1 MENQSVTH
9 QTINGKYR
17 LVIER
22 AASTKGVL
30 GYKVEVNGDKLELC
44 VCDLEAA
51 RNEVE
56 RLAGATQLQDRAG

>member
-1 MENQSVTH
+1 MAETVTH

-30 GYKVEVNGDKLELC
+30 GYKVEVNGDELADC
-44 VCDLEAA
+44 VVDIRRAKD
-51 RNEVE
+51 EVE
-56 RLAGATQLQDRAG
+56 RLTPITEVK